1 MYLVRTFHESIW
13 RTARRRRA
21 VCVYGVLHVGCVRAC
36 VGVASCP
43 TVTWATN
50 IEPAFLDA
58 WVQATSP
65 PPGLLMLSGDGG
77 GGEGGSD
84 GGGGDSG
91 GGEGGGE
98 GRPLSALYRVRPTGE
113 REWLSVRVS

>member
-1 MYLVRTFHESIW
+1 
-13 RTARRRRA
+13 
-21 VCVYGVLHVGCVRAC
+21 
-36 VGVASCP
+36 
-43 TVTWATN
+43 
-50 IEPAFLDA
+50 
-58 WVQATSP
+58 
-65 PPGLLMLSGDGG
+65 MLSGDGG